1 MEKNINDKECKKDR
15 KITPRKYIAV
25 VEGMKNTGDF
35 SLDLTKFTTGEISFI
50 AELVHNDNMFEFFRK
65 CQDIDIQKIK
75 TTLIMLD
82 ANERYQKLL
91 QEEQHG
97 KINNT
102 FRKQ

>member
-15 KITPRKYIAV
+15 KITPRKYIAII
-25 VEGMKNTGDF
+25 EKMKNMGDF

-50 AELVHNDNMFEFFRK
+50 ADLVHNDNMFEFFRK

-75 TTLIMLD
+75 TTLLMLD
-82 ANERYQKLL
+82 ANERYQKML
-91 QEEQHG
+91 QEEQYG

-102 FRKQ
+102 FSKQ

>member
-25 VEGMKNTGDF
+25 IEKMKNTGDF

-50 AELVHNDNMFEFFRK
+50 ADLVHNDNMFEFFRK
-65 CQDIDIQKIK
+65 CQDTDIQKIK
-75 TTLIMLD
+75 TTLLMLD
-82 ANERYQKLL
+82 ANERYQKML

-102 FRKQ
+102 FRE

>member
-25 VEGMKNTGDF
+25 VEKMKNTGNF

-50 AELVHNDNMFEFFRK
+50 ADLVHNDNIFEFFRK

-75 TTLIMLD
+75 TTLLMLD
-82 ANERYQKLL
+82 ANERYQKML
-91 QEEQHG
+91 QEEQYG